1 MKTSD
6 EKIFERLL
14 RRIRSPRGTVFLEFA
29 MFAPLAV
36 ILMCF
41 AFDFTRILR
50 VEQQLEIGA
59 RAMADLETHW
69 AKMSYDGSPP
79 AQTFPRMKSKKLVKT
94 YLASTIPG
102 LQPGN
107 FYCKAFADYVPG
119 IQKPIG
125 YILDFINGTTAEGTH
140 WVLKLISKILKA
152 ALNIFTLKT
161 HQYFTAIVP
170 RDRQLK
176 VSFSATMPTL
186 LPRRFYN
193 VLGFA
198 SPTPVKTDTGLATI
212 SQLRQKVNY
221 SATPGQST
229 LNPNERERFY
239 CVMPVM
245 DSAVQPPV
253 TYARQIKGVFNKYIP
268 EWLQKL
274 LF

>member
-1 MKTSD
+1 MKTND

-41 AFDFTRILR
+41 AFDFSRILR

-59 RAMADLETHW
+59 RAMADLESHW
-69 AKMSYDGSPP
+69 AKRTSDGSPNM
-79 AQTFPRMKSKKLVKT
+79 QTYPRTKSKTLVKT
-94 YLASTIPG
+94 YLASTMPG

-107 FYCKAFADYVPG
+107 FYCKAFAESVPG
-119 IQKPIG
+119 LQSVLST
-125 YILDFINGTTAEGTH
+125 ILNFINGTPAEGTH
-140 WVLKLISKILKA
+140 WVLKLIAKIIGKI
-152 ALNIFTLKT
+152 LNIFTLKT
-161 HQYFTAIVP
+161 QLYFTEIIP
-170 RDRQLK
+170 RDQQLK

-198 SPTPVKTDTGLATI
+198 SPTPVKAGTGLATI
-212 SQLRQKVNY
+212 SQLRQKIIT
-221 SATPGQST
+221 SGIPGQNT

-253 TYARQIKGVFNKYIP
+253 TYGRQIKGAFTKYIP
-268 EWLQKL
+268 EWLQKI